1 LGSFYPFSR
10 NHNERSSKSQEPYAL
25 GDLTLSAA
33 RNNLK
38 LRYGLLKQIY
48 TTFFSNKGVGMIWK
62 PLFFAFPKAPMVF
75 LEEYMDTEFML
86 GNDLLFVPLLEQGK
100 NQRQAYFP

>member
-1 LGSFYPFSR
+1 
-10 NHNERSSKSQEPYAL
+10 
-25 GDLTLSAA
+25 
-33 RNNLK
+33 
-38 LRYGLLKQIY
+38 
-48 TTFFSNKGVGMIWK
+48 MIWK